1 LTPKQFQTAHSK
13 VDILEEL
20 GYSTDKFGQN
30 TIRIKTIPV
39 LLGRQFD
46 KSIFLDFVDELGRD
60 EKLESLENFFHA
72 RIARMACRT
81 AIKAGDEITLPQIK
95 QYVQGILKKDFPPTC
110 PHGRPIMIKWSF
122 YELEKMFKRV
132 V

>member
-1 LTPKQFQTAHSK
+1 MQTISQGTHLNLRFSQ
-13 VDILEEL
+13 ILACV
-20 GYSTDKFGQN
+20 Q
-30 TIRIKTIPV
+30 IV
-39 LLGRQFD
+39 LLGRNFD
-46 KSIFLDFVDELGRD
+46 KKIFMDFLDELG
-60 EKLESLENFFHA
+60 KLGKIESLATIFHN

-95 QYVQGILKKDFPPTC
+95 QYIRELVKKNIPYTC